1 MNLFFGFVIGQLMC
15 YISNVKKYTK
25 KSVILTDNTFLTPPL
40 TRLYRRVILAS
51 LIVLSL
57 RRSAQYTPYL

>member
-25 KSVILTDNTFLTPPL
+25 KKCYPHGQHF
-40 TRLYRRVILAS
+40 
-51 LIVLSL
+51 
-57 RRSAQYTPYL
+57 PYPSSYKAL